1 MGEYR
6 VVAKLKDFSPGEK
19 VEIIGYESSSR
30 VYREKLL
37 AMGLTRGTVVKLKK
51 VAPFGDPVE
60 ITVRGFNL
68 SLRKDEADVL
78 RVRKVD

>member
-1 MGEYR
+1 VLLSE
-6 VVAKLKDFSPGEK
+6 KLKDLSPGEK
-19 VEIIGYESSSR
+19 AEIIGYNSSSR

-37 AMGLTRGTVVKLKK
+37 SMGLTRGTVVTLKK

-60 ITVRGFNL
+60 ISVRGFNL

-78 RVRKVD
+78 RVRKVE